1 MADESAALEAGSAQ
15 SRNGTAAKALE
26 RMDNRLGEL
35 AELSLDVIPA
45 MQDERSGLFS
55 HKTFIRDGAYVN
67 WEPNVLYST
76 ATLVGLLSQQRRPV
90 DSVLRLGPAM
100 DGAYR
105 AVDRRSA
112 PSEQANLLWAS
123 VLAGDSR
130 GEHLL
135 ERLAATEPRL
145 SPSGELGQVLYG
157 LVAGAGAFAGKRDL
171 AMSAAAECAAE
182 LLRRFR
188 PGADVFRA
196 TPQRRTIPRR
206 ELVESRFTHFAA
218 QVYPLH
224 GLAAFYLATG
234 ESSPD
239 AVTKVAE
246 RVVEA
251 QGPLGQWW
259 WIYSSHSRKVLE
271 GYPVYS
277 VHQDGMAFLGL
288 MELEKLGVGSFA
300 EPLCLGLEWLDG
312 ANELGTS
319 LVDGD
324 PPLINRCIQRTGSHA
339 DRAYGI
345 SRGNVIRV
353 IGRSLAPRAIEDRN
367 EAEPEE
373 LEVLRECRSYHL
385 GWLLYADSLVQR
397 ASKVLRKGGSA
408 SLGWV
413 LYANSIVH
421 GAAVFGG
428 VV

>member
-1 MADESAALEAGSAQ
+1 MADESAALEARSAQ
-15 SRNGTAAKALE
+15 SQKGAAAGALE
-26 RMDNRLGEL
+26 RMDGRLGEL
-35 AELSLDVIPA
+35 AGLSLDVIPA
-45 MQDERSGLFS
+45 MQDEGSGLFS

-67 WEPNVLYST
+67 QEPNVLYST

-100 DGAYR
+100 DGAHA
-105 AVDRRSA
+105 AVDRRGV
-112 PSEQANLLWAS
+112 PSEQANLVWAS
-123 VLAGDSR
+123 ALAGDGR
-130 GEHLL
+130 GEQLL
-135 ERLAATEPRL
+135 ARLAQTQPRL

-157 LVAGAGAFAGKRDL
+157 LVAGADAFASKRDL
-171 AMSAAAECAAE
+171 AMNAAAECAAE
-182 LLRRFR
+182 LLHRFR

-196 TPQRRTIPRR
+196 TPRRRLIPHR

-224 GLAAFYLATG
+224 GLAAFHLATG
-234 ESSPD
+234 ASPPD
-239 AVTKVAE
+239 AVAKVAE
-246 RVVEA
+246 RIVEA

-259 WIYSSHSRKVLE
+259 WIYSSRTRKVLE

-288 MELEKLGVGSFA
+288 LELEKLGVGSFA
-300 EPLCLGLEWLDG
+300 EPLCLGLDWLDG
-312 ANELGTS
+312 ANELGIG
-319 LVDGD
+319 LVDTD
-324 PPLINRCIQRTGSHA
+324 PPLINRCIQRAGSHA

-353 IGRSLAPRAIEDRN
+353 VARSVAPKAIADRN
-367 EAEPEE
+367 AAGPEE

-385 GWLLYADSLVQR
+385 GWLLYADSLVQK
-397 ASKVLRKGGSA
+397 AAKVLRKGGST

-428 VV
+428 VG